1 MILTLLVL
9 ALLVLSFY
17 EGIRTGERLAIRGY
31 SELEAAK
38 AVFSDLADLCGKTL
52 GLVRDLWLRIVRVMR
67 HEDPDKP
74 NRPH

>member
-17 EGIRTGERLAIRGY
+17 EGIRTGERLVYKGY
-31 SELEAAK
+31 SERKAAK
-38 AVFSDLADLCGKTL
+38 AVLSDLADLCGKAL
-52 GLVRDLWLRIVRVMR
+52 GLVRDLWLRVVRVMR

-74 NRPH
+74 DRPH